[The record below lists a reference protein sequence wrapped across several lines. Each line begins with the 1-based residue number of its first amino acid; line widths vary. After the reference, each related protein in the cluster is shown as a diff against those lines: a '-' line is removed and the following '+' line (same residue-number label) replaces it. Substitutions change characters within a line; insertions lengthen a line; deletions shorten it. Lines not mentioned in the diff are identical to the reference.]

1 MGLEYRDTYYQ
12 QRLTPLEILYEERH
26 LERLY
31 EADDVNS
38 QFVQSV
44 VCEEFEKQLHDAI
57 TQKVV
62 MNGSVVPL
70 IEKSKHDAIKDRV
83 SKIHKIFYSGDPL
96 TNLEIDIERMYVNEK
111 HEKMAAYSKRKSLR
125 YKVRW
130 TISDLN
136 KHQDQINY
144 RMNEPEYF
152 GTAKPKFAPLDLDN
166 ALECMYTHMDILK
179 TSKLRRALSW
189 MTDTRAF

>member
-1 MGLEYRDTYYQ
+1 MGHEYKDLYYQ
-12 QRLTPLEILYEERH
+12 QRLAPLEILYDERH

-44 VCEEFEKQLHDAI
+44 VAEEFEKPMLEAI
-57 TQKVV
+57 LQKLV

-70 IEKSKHDAIKDRV
+70 IEKSKHDSIREKVNALQ
-83 SKIHKIFYSGDPL
+83 KIFYEGDPL
-96 TNLEIDIERMYVNEK
+96 TAFEEDLERMYVNEK
-111 HEKMAAYSKRKSLR
+111 HEKIAAYAKRKSLR

-136 KHQDQINY
+136 KHQD
-144 RMNEPEYF
+144 
-152 GTAKPKFAPLDLDN
+152 
-166 ALECMYTHMDILK
+166 
-179 TSKLRRALSW
+179 
-189 MTDTRAF
+189 